1 MTQTDKM
8 LSRKEGGVGIVTFNN
23 PERLNAVSLDMW
35 EATKRILDD
44 FAADDAIR
52 VVVLTGA
59 GGKAFVS
66 GADISRFQS
75 ERANLEAARSYSAKS
90 EAAYNSIYEFPK
102 PTIAMIRGYCIG
114 GGLGLA
120 TCCDL
125 RIATDNSR
133 FAVPAAKLGIG
144 YGYVG
149 LRRLVDIVGPAFA
162 KEIFYTARQ
171 FDSQEAL
178 TMGLVNRVVPS
189 AELENAV
196 KTITDMIWANAPLTI
211 KAVKYTVG
219 EILKDD
225 DKRNVKGTVEM
236 VETCFTSNDYNE
248 GRAAFMEKRKPVFTG
263 T

>member
-44 FAADDAIR
+44 FAADNLVR

-66 GADISRFQS
+66 GADISKFQS
-75 ERANLEAARSYSAKS
+75 ERATLEAARAYGARS
-90 EAAYNSIYEFPK
+90 EAAYASIYDFPK

-125 RIATDNSR
+125 RIATEGSK
-133 FAVPAAKLGIG
+133 FAVPAAKLGLG

-149 LRRLVDIVGPAFA
+149 LKRLTDIVGPAFA

-171 FDSQEAL
+171 FTAQEAL
-178 TMGLVNRVVPS
+178 AMGLINRVAPD
-189 AELENAV
+189 AELESYV
-196 KTITDMIWANAPLTI
+196 KTVTDMICANAPLTI
-211 KAVKYTVG
+211 KAVKYTVN
-219 EILKDD
+219 EIYKDES
-225 DKRNVKGTVEM
+225 KRNVAKTVEM
-236 VETCFTSNDYNE
+236 VEQCFASNDYNE